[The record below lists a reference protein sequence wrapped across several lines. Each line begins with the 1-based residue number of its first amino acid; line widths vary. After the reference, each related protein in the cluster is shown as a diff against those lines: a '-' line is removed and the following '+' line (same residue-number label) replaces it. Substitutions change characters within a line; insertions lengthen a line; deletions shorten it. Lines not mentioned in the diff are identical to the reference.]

1 MKKRLAL
8 FMAAAMLAVTPCGY
22 SMASEN
28 EAEVED
34 AVIISDEIV
43 DVIEETETTLTA
55 SEDGELAVIFEE
67 ESETEET
74 ESVNQENEGIS
85 IVSIE
90 EEESASPQMVADS
103 TVTELEVNT
112 TYAASDVCVTQ
123 QYSFSGEVQ
132 YFSVPSPGRIYLK
145 LENCVNPDYSVNHY
159 SYTSM
164 RGTNIQITNGQESAA
179 SNYIVLSAAGQ
190 YSFQLVA
197 GNAINSE
204 ATFCIVYEAEDSYNG
219 ESTENDSFATA
230 TEINTNNEYWGMGD
244 YYNDSGYYSSTYTK
258 EYIDYDYYH
267 FTLES
272 PAQVSIS
279 LKDTDFVNYREAILY
294 CADSSG
300 ETAICSQ
307 SYSAVTDGSSF
318 DNLRLPAGS
327 YYIRVYSS
335 GSYINRGDNSQY
347 YLTVSSADLSSDTG
361 EIEKNDLS
369 SQANEINTNKTYT
382 GNINLYDSSYGTDYD
397 WYKFTVSEKC
407 YLTVTLGKENWTTGS
422 VTANLYS
429 VDAGGQLEEVTDIEI
444 STGTAISS
452 DKLFASPGTYYV
464 RMSGTAS
471 WDYTLNVQQEEYIA
485 LTAITLPES
494 KSIGLGGSDYLV
506 PTFTPSNASE
516 QGITWTSSN
525 TKVATVDENGKVTAV
540 ASGKATI
547 TAASSFADSSTVKAT
562 CAVNVT
568 SDVKIKLSSLTN
580 KSSGIRLEW
589 DKVSS
594 AEGYY
599 VYRKTGS
606 GSYKLIKTIKTAST
620 TGYTDKTV
628 KNGTT
633 YTYKVVPYSD
643 YIKGSGTGK
652 KITRVVGT
660 KLSSVKKA
668 SSTKITVKWKK
679 ASKASGYQIQYSTS
693 KTFASGNKTKKVSGG
708 SKKSVSI
715 SGLKSGTTYYVRIR
729 AYKKVFGK
737 TYYSAWSTKKSV
749 KTSGSSSTFNKYWY
763 TKYTY
768 KSSSGTIMTF
778 SWLDSGDFGI
788 EFSGVSYGAYDF
800 NVSSYTKTSDGYYF
814 YDAGTYGI
822 KYDASK
828 NAVLFIPGVGGSTWY
843 YAR

>member
-1 MKKRLAL
+1 MKKRLTLLISAV
-8 FMAAAMLAVTPCGY
+8 MLAVAPCGY

-43 DVIEETETTLTA
+43 DVIEETETLSAA
-55 SEDGELAVIFEE
+55 SEDDGLAIASEKELGMEVAEPE
-67 ESETEET
+67 
-74 ESVNQENEGIS
+74 NQENKGIS

-90 EEESASPQMVADS
+90 EEESEGVQTVADS
-103 TVTELEVNT
+103 TVTELQVNT
-112 TYAASDVCVTQ
+112 TYSAADICGTT
-123 QYSFSGEVQ
+123 Q
-132 YFSVPSPGRIYLK
+132 YFSVSTPGRVYLK
-145 LENCVNPDYSVNHY
+145 LENCVNPGYSVSFSEISGLAVNIV
-159 SYTSM
+159 M
-164 RGTNIQITNGQESAA
+164 TNKSESAET
-179 SNYIVLSAAGQ
+179 NYVVLPSAAQ
-190 YSFQLVA
+190 YSFKISA

-204 ATFCIVYEAEDSYNG
+204 ATFCIVYESEGTYNG
-219 ESTENDSFATA
+219 ESAGNDSFAAA
-230 TEINTNNEYWGMGD
+230 TEIQTNVEYWGMRD
-244 YYNDSGYYSSTYTK
+244 YSWY
-258 EYIDYDYYH
+258 EDYDYYH
-267 FTLES
+267 FTLDS
-272 PAQVSIS
+272 SSLINIS
-279 LKDTDFVNYREAILY
+279 LKDKDAAYYWEAVLY
-294 CADSSG
+294 KSDSSG
-300 ETAICSQ
+300 ETEICRQ
-307 SYSAVTDGSSF
+307 NYSSVSNGSSF

-327 YYIRVYSS
+327 YYVVVYTDGDSS
-335 GSYINRGDNSQY
+335 SYKGTNGYY
-347 YLTVSSADLSSDTG
+347 YLTVNETALSADTS
-361 EIEKNDLS
+361 EIETNDLS
-369 SQANEINTNKTYT
+369 SQANEIKTNSTYV
-382 GNINLYDSSYGTDYD
+382 GNINLYSDNSEMTDYD

-407 YLTVTLGKENWTTGS
+407 YLTVILGKENWTTGS
-422 VTANLYS
+422 VTANLYL
-429 VDAGGQLEEVTDIEI
+429 VDAGGQLEEVTDVEI

-452 DKLFASPGTYYV
+452 DKMFASPGTYYV
-464 RMSGTAS
+464 RMSGNAS
-471 WDYTLNVQQEEYIA
+471 WDYTLNVRQEEYIA
-485 LTAITLPES
+485 LTAITLTES
-494 KSIGLGGSDYLV
+494 KSIGLGWSDYLI

-525 TKVATVDENGKVTAV
+525 TSVATVDENGKVTAV
-540 ASGKATI
+540 SSGETTI
-547 TAASSFADSSTVKAT
+547 TAVSSFSDSSTVKASCT
-562 CAVNVT
+562 VSVT
-568 SDVKIKLSSLTN
+568 SDVKIQLSSLTN

-589 DKVSS
+589 DKVTS
-594 AEGYY
+594 ADGYY

-620 TGYTDKTV
+620 TSYTDKTV
-628 KNGTT
+628 KNGTV
-633 YTYKVVPYSD
+633 YTYKVVPYAD
-643 YIKGSGTGK
+643 YINGSGTGK
-652 KITRVVGT
+652 KIARVVGT

-729 AYKKVFGK
+729 AYKKVSGK

-749 KTSGSSSTFNKYWY
+749 KTSGSSSSSSFNKYWY
-763 TKYTY
+763 KKYTY
-768 KSSSGTIMTF
+768 KSSSGSIMTF